1 MPHNTQLEMGPFFLE
16 FLTPLDWLQW
26 QPIVAMPP
34 AALSASQQATI
45 RIGQQAT
52 QRGEGGGLGQSETIT
67 LSLSA
72 ENKSAEGESNQIF
85 WDDYQVCFPLQ
96 PARKA

>member
-1 MPHNTQLEMGPFFLE
+1 MGSLFGVFD
-16 FLTPLDWLQW
+16 TLDWLQW

-72 ENKSAEGESNQIF
+72 ENKRVAEEEEEQIF

>member
-1 MPHNTQLEMGPFFLE
+1 MPHDTQLEMGALFGVFDK
-16 FLTPLDWLQW
+16 LDWLQW
-26 QPIVAMPP
+26 QPIVAMPL

-52 QRGEGGGLGQSETIT
+52 QRGERGEVGQSETST

-72 ENKSAEGESNQIF
+72 ENSSRGRRGADFLG
-85 WDDYQVCFPLQ
+85 
-96 PARKA
+96 